1 MKKYFF
7 IVIIFILATGFLVTL
22 PPSNLTPESIR
33 YVRVAGQRVR
43 VDLAI
48 SAEAQQKGLSGR
60 TGLSDGEGMLF
71 VFDIP
76 AKRQFWMEG
85 MKFSI
90 DIIWITDNMQVVHID
105 KNAAPESYPARFGP
119 DIYIKYVLEVPAGFS
134 DKNNIKVG
142 DPVVFSD

>member
-1 MKKYFF
+1 M
-7 IVIIFILATGFLVTL
+7 GFLITL
-22 PPSNLTPESIR
+22 PRGDLTPESIK
-33 YVRVAGQRVR
+33 YVKVGGQRVR

-48 SAEAQQKGLSGR
+48 SAEAQAKGLGGR
-60 TGLSDGEGMLF
+60 TGLAEGEGMLF

-90 DIIWITDNMQVVHID
+90 DMIWITDNMQVVHID
-105 KNAAPESYPARFGP
+105 KNVSPESYPARFGP

-134 DKNNIKVG
+134 DKNNLEVG
-142 DPVVFSD
+142 DSVVFSD